1 MKHNP
6 FFNPSPLYKEFI
18 LLDVIEKN
26 PSITQRGMSSLLN
39 VSVSMVNEYITQYE
53 SEGYLKRIYASPKKV
68 TYQITASG
76 KKRQK
81 LLNIWYL
88 DASQQVYNSAK
99 QNILEYLHD
108 LKQKGYDE
116 IYLYGAGEVAEIFLQ
131 VIRFE
136 NIDLRV
142 LGIIDD
148 DVDKQGQRLFD
159 YAVIPY
165 DEVAHSNYDGIL
177 VSTYGYHEHIRE
189 KLIDKGISNNKI
201 LGYF

>member
-1 MKHNP
+1 MEHNA
-6 FFNPSPLYKEFI
+6 FFNPSPLYKEFM

-53 SEGYLKRIYASPKKV
+53 SEGYLKRIYTSPKKV
-68 TYQITASG
+68 TYQITNLG

-88 DASQQVYNSAK
+88 DASQMVYNSAK
-99 QNILEYLHD
+99 KNILEYLQD
-108 LKQKGYDE
+108 LKRKKYDQ

-136 NIDLRV
+136 NIDIKV

-148 DVDKQGQRLFD
+148 DSDKHSQKLFD
-159 YAVIPY
+159 YVVIPF
-165 DEVAHSNYDGIL
+165 DEAAHSQYDGIL
-177 VSTYGYHEHIRE
+177 VSTYGYHEQIRE
-189 KLIDKGISNNKI
+189 KLIDQGITNQKI